1 MSVLCK
7 YYFIFLATNCEVLFE
22 KMMQNWTSVFNK
34 KVVARFDKKSGILE
48 KEPKRKIYYWGLW
61 RRAYY
66 WWLKED
72 PIIKNPSE
80 KLITKKLKRTLRGP
94 SGVLGPSITFA
105 SQKNFFFFLMM
116 GINIHMKLLVLG
128 GLVFILPIT

>member
-1 MSVLCK
+1 
-7 YYFIFLATNCEVLFE
+7 
-22 KMMQNWTSVFNK
+22 MMQNRTSVFNK

-80 KLITKKLKRTLRGP
+80 KLITKKPKENPKRTFRSFRTLNNFC
-94 SGVLGPSITFA
+94 FA
-105 SQKNFFFFLMM
+105 KKFFLLFDD
-116 GINIHMKLLVLG
+116 GYKHSYETFGLRRPGFHTTNHLKIGAKEFSCKSWISCNI
-128 GLVFILPIT
+128 